1 MKKKDKESQK
11 GSTRSKKGGVGNRV
25 KDTTAGLWSDFRYGK
40 TVSVSFF
47 KNNAWLLILFVS
59 IVLALIGVK
68 YKTRT
73 KMAEIKKLEKELVI
87 SESDMLREKA
97 AYMTLIRETE
107 MLRLVEKNGL
117 GLEFQEQ
124 PPYEIT
130 LYEN

>member
-1 MKKKDKESQK
+1 MAKSKKKKEDNEKVSSK
-11 GSTRSKKGGVGNRV
+11 IKETTSTWI
-25 KDTTAGLWSDFRYGK
+25 KDIRYGQ

-47 KNNAWLLILFVS
+47 KKNAWLLILFVT

-73 KMAEIKKLEKELVI
+73 KMAEVRQLEKELVV
-87 SESDMLREKA
+87 SQSNMLREKS

-117 GLEFQEQ
+117 GLIFQEE
-124 PPYEIT
+124 PPYEVTID
-130 LYEN
+130 N